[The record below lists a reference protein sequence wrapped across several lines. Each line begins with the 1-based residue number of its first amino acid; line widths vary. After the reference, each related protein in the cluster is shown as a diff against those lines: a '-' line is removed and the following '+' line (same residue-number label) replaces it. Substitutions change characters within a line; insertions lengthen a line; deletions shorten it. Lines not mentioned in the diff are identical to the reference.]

1 MNLPPIFDHPVVGL
15 LAAAGAV
22 GLVYRLGRTLLRLG
36 IAAAEATAVGGLLET
51 SIRNG
56 DLTGM
61 AENREVVQRARAGA
75 AAALERASDP
85 AAGVRGGAGGVR
97 GVGARVA
104 AAAQAA
110 AAARSPRGTAVA
122 AVSYAGLRASRISEV

>member
-15 LAAAGAV
+15 LAAVGAV

-61 AENREVVQRARAGA
+61 AENREVVQRARAGRLRA
-75 AAALERASDP
+75 GALLLLWSALLILPPAFGVARA
-85 AAGVRGGAGGVR
+85 VY
-97 GVGARVA
+97 
-104 AAAQAA
+104 
-110 AAARSPRGTAVA
+110 
-122 AVSYAGLRASRISEV
+122 AVSALVWLLPRRPLRLRVPRAGPR